1 MTRKGRKS
9 QSRRGISISPSLTI
23 HPLKRPS
30 TGGTAVPPIGSTPP
44 GLFYSRV
51 CKHRRLTP
59 SRRRRRGAAAPPQQ
73 WDPWP
78 NSKAFSPDKTVPPSI
93 QGRHALT
100 PCLVHK
106 PGGGKIGPRRF
117 SVPPTQAVTAGAG
130 PIPGD
135 PNGAQRS
142 GCGWERSR
150 SGADERSPKGDARDA
165 QLAATMRR
173 RGPVFT
179 KTVPIRWRATGPH
192 PGEPLFFREFFHK
205 NRGLCGKNRGTKEQ
219 GPAPPGK
226 GGTGPCSA
234 ERQRRKAGRG
244 PRGERR
250 VPERRGWGP
259 RRRAG
264 PLRIEQAFDFSR
276 GL

>member
-1 MTRKGRKS
+1 M
-9 QSRRGISISPSLTI
+9 
-23 HPLKRPS
+23 
-30 TGGTAVPPIGSTPP
+30 VPPIGSTPP

-106 PGGGKIGPRRF
+106 PGGVEVGPKLFPVSPTDGRGRSGPLALRKASPPPCRFPTLSGRDTGLFFFGIQKPFLFLPEKKKWVLERHRDADGNRGGKRGGPKAGIPALGRGAAAERTRVPRRG
-117 SVPPTQAVTAGAG
+117 TRGM
-130 PIPGD
+130 
-135 PNGAQRS
+135 RS
-142 GCGWERSR
+142 
-150 SGADERSPKGDARDA
+150 
-165 QLAATMRR
+165 LRR

-192 PGEPLFFREFFHK
+192 PCEVLFFREFFHK
-205 NRGLCGKNRGTKEQ
+205 NRGLCGKKQRNEGARPCPT
-219 GPAPPGK
+219 GK
-226 GGTGPCSA
+226 
-234 ERQRRKAGRG
+234 RWGR
-244 PRGERR
+244 
-250 VPERRGWGP
+250 
-259 RRRAG
+259 A
-264 PLRIEQAFDFSR
+264 L
-276 GL
+276 LC